1 MLACVCKW
9 VWFLLTAWI
18 SVELFTA
25 HRPRF
30 GSIVGCTGF
39 LVCYATCRTLWF
51 FGGETCVCVRV
62 RAFVRAL
69 CSLALCNVMFT
80 VYRGNISFLFYRFC
94 WMILVLLLLLIRL
107 PLLLLLL
114 RSILFGAR
122 QRFVFGWKNQMRFGW
137 WCLANNKSVLRRT
150 PYDFP
155 AMHHTSKNVQF
166 FFSCFHR
173 LFWW

>member
-1 MLACVCKW
+1 MNLSRTFHCTQASVRFNRRMHWIFGMLRDVSHAMIFRRGNVCVC
-9 VWFLLTAWI
+9 
-18 SVELFTA
+18 
-25 HRPRF
+25 
-30 GSIVGCTGF
+30 
-39 LVCYATCRTLWF
+39 
-51 FGGETCVCVRV
+51 
-62 RAFVRAL
+62 AFVRAL